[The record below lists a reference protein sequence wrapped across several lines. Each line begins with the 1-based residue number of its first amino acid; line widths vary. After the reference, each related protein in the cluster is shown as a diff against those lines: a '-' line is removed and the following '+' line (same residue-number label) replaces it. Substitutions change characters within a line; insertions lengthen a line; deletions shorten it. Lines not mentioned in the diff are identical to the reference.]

1 MASEDHSVLVTK
13 LEDLMLAVENA
24 KKMKLARERELQLL
38 DVNVMEKFE
47 LWKQL
52 EENVKRKEQKIREQD
67 QLLQKITFEVEEKNE
82 ERQQA
87 ETQMNGK
94 IFKQKEMEA
103 QLKAKEKKLNSW
115 YMQLLI
121 KNDELDEMEAKVKAK
136 TEPLKEMEAKV
147 EAKTEQLKAKV
158 KAKTEQLKE
167 MEAKVKAKTEQ
178 LKEMEA
184 KVKAKTEQL
193 KEMEA
198 KVEARRTD
206 FDCSVFRNMG
216 RMMQSQIMKEIQDI
230 QKEQRREQ
238 IQGSISRWN
247 EEQLDKLRKDRFEL
261 EKEIMLIDAIPS
273 PSPVRFYFRSRQEDL
288 EFSRYVLRILCNWK
302 NENILRDIDDVT
314 LTTGGGLM
322 VHFHPMSLKK
332 SLSLAALLEP
342 IFVKCGSRTTL
353 VEFDILS

>member
-38 DVNVMEKFE
+38 DVNVMEKFQ

-94 IFKQKEMEA
+94 IFKQEEMEA

-158 KAKTEQLKE
+158 KEKTEQH
-167 MEAKVKAKTEQ
+167 
-178 LKEMEA
+178 
-184 KVKAKTEQL
+184 

-302 NENILRDIDDVT
+302 KENILRDIDDVT

>member
-1 MASEDHSVLVTK
+1 
-13 LEDLMLAVENA
+13 MLAVENA

-38 DVNVMEKFE
+38 DVNVMEKFQ

-94 IFKQKEMEA
+94 IFKQEEMEA

-147 EAKTEQLKAKV
+147 EAKTEQLK
-158 KAKTEQLKE
+158 
-167 MEAKVKAKTEQ
+167 AKVKAKTEQ

>member
-1 MASEDHSVLVTK
+1 
-13 LEDLMLAVENA
+13 MLAVENA

-38 DVNVMEKFE
+38 DVNVMEKFQ

-94 IFKQKEMEA
+94 IFKQEEMEA

-167 MEAKVKAKTEQ
+167 MEAKVKAKTEQLKEMEAKVEAKTEQ

>member
-38 DVNVMEKFE
+38 DVNVMEKFQ

-94 IFKQKEMEA
+94 IFKQEEMEA

-167 MEAKVKAKTEQ
+167 MEAKVKE
-178 LKEMEA
+178 
-184 KVKAKTEQL
+184 KTEQL

-302 NENILRDIDDVT
+302 KENILRDIDDVT

>member
-38 DVNVMEKFE
+38 DVNVMEKFQ

-158 KAKTEQLKE
+158 NAKTGR
-167 MEAKVKAKTEQ
+167 
-178 LKEMEA
+178 
-184 KVKAKTEQL
+184 L

>member
-38 DVNVMEKFE
+38 DVNVMEKFQ

-94 IFKQKEMEA
+94 IFKQEEMEA

-136 TEPLKEMEAKV
+136 TER
-147 EAKTEQLKAKV
+147 
-158 KAKTEQLKE
+158 
-167 MEAKVKAKTEQ
+167 

>member
-38 DVNVMEKFE
+38 DVNVMEKFQ

-94 IFKQKEMEA
+94 IFKQEEMEA
-103 QLKAKEKKLNSW
+103 QL
-115 YMQLLI
+115 
-121 KNDELDEMEAKVKAK
+121 KAK

-184 KVKAKTEQL
+184 KEEAKTEQL

-302 NENILRDIDDVT
+302 KENILRDIDDVT

>member
-1 MASEDHSVLVTK
+1 
-13 LEDLMLAVENA
+13 MLAVENA

-38 DVNVMEKFE
+38 DVNVMEKFQ

-94 IFKQKEMEA
+94 IFKQEEMEA

-136 TEPLKEMEAKV
+136 TEQLKEMEAKV
-147 EAKTEQLKAKV
+147 EAKTEQLK
-158 KAKTEQLKE
+158 
-167 MEAKVKAKTEQ
+167 AKVKAKTEQ